1 MGFFNKLF
9 KRNVEGIVAPNQY
22 YNPTTDDYEVIQGS
36 NGAAQVSLAGSNV
49 PDSQAIP
56 VKISGAD
63 STGGAVNTNVKGS
76 DIIQPVDIQARYAQT
91 IQMHNAVSVPATT
104 GTSASAWI
112 DCNGFSEIAYTLM
125 NDAGTTNYADIHWSH
140 DGVTYHSAE
149 FGALPSNN
157 AQRKAVNTPVKA
169 RYSRLNIANTDASA
183 HIMSSWAYLKA

>member
-36 NGAAQVSLAGSNV
+36 NGAANVILNASNV

-91 IQMHNAVSVPATT
+91 IQTHNAVSVPATT
-104 GTSASAWI
+104 GASDSAWLDTSNFSQVGVTVTNSSPTPMKAEI
-112 DCNGFSEIAYTLM
+112 LWSNDGLNMHHYEVIANGSIAY
-125 NDAGTTNYADIHWSH
+125 GGGHYDIKS
-140 DGVTYHSAE
+140 
-149 FGALPSNN
+149 
-157 AQRKAVNTPVKA
+157 
-169 RYSRLNIANTDASA
+169 RYFRIRLSNTDGTAR
-183 HIMSSWAYLKA
+183 IMSSWAYLKA